1 MPYSEES
8 TTLRVQ
14 RHCMIVHKYYP
25 TDIRVRRQ
33 SEALKAAGI
42 EVDVLCLRRPGEPAQ
57 AVTAGVH
64 AHRVPL
70 RLRANVGA
78 GVQLLEYLAFFILV
92 MFSLT
97 WRHVRRPYDVI
108 QIHNLPDF
116 LVFVALIPKLLG
128 ARVILD
134 LHDLMPEF
142 FQARFNGSASPYLT
156 KLVLLQEKLACR
168 FANHVITVT
177 ELWRQTLIAR
187 GVPADKCSV
196 VMNLADPQIF
206 RPRQGGDKSAKQ
218 NGRFGLIYHGYMPER
233 YGLDLVLQAMNQVRE
248 EIPGIHFTLIG
259 GGEHLETLKL
269 MALELGLADGYV
281 EILSPLPVE
290 KLPPIIANAD
300 LGVVPYRDD
309 VFTDTL
315 LPTKL
320 MEYAAM
326 EIPAVVSRTSAITT
340 YFDDTMV
347 RFFTPGDVSDL
358 AQCFLDLY
366 ADRKKLARL
375 KEGIKGFNQ
384 HHNWHQTSSEYV
396 ALVKRLRPK
405 A

>member
-1 MPYSEES
+1 MNDRSAGEQA
-8 TTLRVQ
+8 Q

-33 SEALKAAGI
+33 AEALHAAGV
-42 EVDVLCLRRPGEPAQ
+42 EVEVICLRRPGEPAH

-70 RLRANVGA
+70 RLRADIGA
-78 GVQLLEYLAFFILV
+78 IAQLLEYLAFFVLASITLA
-92 MFSLT
+92 
-97 WRHVRRPYDVI
+97 WRHLRKPYDVI

-128 ARVILD
+128 SRVILD

-142 FQARFNGSASPYLT
+142 FQSRFGGSFGRSLT
-156 KLVLLQEKLACR
+156 GLVLLQEKLSCK
-168 FANHVITVT
+168 FADHVITVT
-177 ELWRQTLIAR
+177 ELWRQTLISR
-187 GVPADKCSV
+187 GVPAEQCSV
-196 VMNLADPQIF
+196 VMNLADPSIF
-206 RPRQGGDKSAKQ
+206 RPRPPELSNAGS
-218 NGRFGLIYHGYMPER
+218 NGRLHLIYHGYMPER
-233 YGLDLVLQAMNQVRE
+233 YGLDLVLVAMNQVRE

-259 GGEHLETLKL
+259 GGEHLDALKL
-269 MALELGLADGYV
+269 LALELDLADHHV
-281 EILSPLPVE
+281 DFISPLPVE
-290 KLPPIIANAD
+290 ELPPIIARAD

-326 EIPAVVSRTSAITT
+326 ELPAVVARTSAISI

-347 RFFTPGDVSDL
+347 RFFPPGDAAELANCLLELHSDRRRL
-358 AQCFLDLY
+358 AQ
-366 ADRKKLARL
+366 LA
-375 KEGIKGFNQ
+375 EGIQGFNQ
-384 HHNWHQTSSEYV
+384 RYNWPKISQEYV
-396 ALVKRLRPK
+396 TLVRRLGRS